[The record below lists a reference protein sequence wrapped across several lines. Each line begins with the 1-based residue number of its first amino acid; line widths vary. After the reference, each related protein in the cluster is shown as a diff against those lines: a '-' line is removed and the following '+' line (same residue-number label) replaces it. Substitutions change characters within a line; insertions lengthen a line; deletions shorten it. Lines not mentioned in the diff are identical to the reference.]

1 MRTDPGSTS
10 ERDAGP
16 SGASGPGVPAGSAHA
31 LGEIIATA
39 VVTSALVPFAQTL
52 AQKAAEDTYTAVRGW
67 LREVFRSAEAKRV
80 PPGERHRELLIVQDL
95 DPKLQAS
102 LYLPTDASDEALRAL
117 ERLDIGEE
125 IATARRGEPAKIR
138 VYWDERTGTWR
149 AGT

>member
-1 MRTDPGSTS
+1 MSTDPLSTP
-10 ERDAGP
+10 ER
-16 SGASGPGVPAGSAHA
+16 GADTPVGSGPGIPGSSGHA

-67 LREVFRSAEAKRV
+67 LREVFRGAEAKRV

-125 IATARRGEPAKIR
+125 IAGARRGEPARVR

-149 AGT
+149 TES